1 MRTMTTINLVPM
13 PNKIK
18 FGIFFLLTFLAQLSY
33 GQIQTFGDTGLF
45 PDGSVIPAWFKDTT
59 RLDPA
64 KLGRQFPV
72 TRFGAVGDGVTLN
85 TAAIQKAIDKA
96 AKKGGVVV
104 IPEGRFLTGALFFKP
119 GTHLHIKEGSVL
131 LGSDNISDFPVGP
144 SRMEGRTI
152 DYFPAVVN
160 ANGVDGF
167 TIAGKGTIDG
177 NGLKYWEA
185 FWKRRAEN
193 PNCTNLEVSR
203 PRLIFIRN
211 SDNVRIEGVRLQNSG
226 FWTTH
231 LYKCNLVKLQGLHI
245 TSPFRPVRAPSTDAI
260 DLDACSN
267 VLVNGCYMSVNDDA
281 IALKGGKGPWA
292 DTDTTNGP
300 NLNIIIQHCTF
311 GLCHS
316 AVTCGSEAIHNRNI
330 LIRNCR
336 MDGAAKVL
344 WLKMRGDT
352 PQNYEFITVE
362 NITGN
367 ADRILYA
374 KPWTQFFDLQG
385 KDKPPVS
392 VCENIILRNIT
403 LDCNMFADIDLSK
416 RDFLKNFTFE
426 DLQITTR
433 NDRLKRE
440 LFQGITV
447 KNVRVNGKII
457 D

>member
-1 MRTMTTINLVPM
+1 M
-13 PNKIK
+13 PNIFKH
-18 FGIFFLLTFLAQLSY
+18 GIFFLLTFLAQFSF
-33 GQIQTFGDTGLF
+33 GQIQTFGDKGRF
-45 PDGSVIPAWFKDTT
+45 PDGSEIPLWFTDTT
-59 RLDPA
+59 RLDPS
-64 KLGRQFPV
+64 KLGRLYLV

-119 GTHLHIKEGSVL
+119 GTHLHIKEGGVL
-131 LGSDNISDFPVGP
+131 LGSDDITQFPLGP
-144 SRMEGRTI
+144 SRMEGRSI
-152 DYFPAVVN
+152 DYFPAVINATGVN
-160 ANGVDGF
+160 GF
-167 TIAGKGTIDG
+167 SITGKGIVDG
-177 NGLKYWEA
+177 NGLKYWQA

-193 PNCTNLEVSR
+193 PKCTNLEVSR

-211 SDNVRIEGVRLQNSG
+211 SDNVSIEGVRLQNSG

-231 LYKCNLVKLQGLHI
+231 LYKCNKAKLLGLHI
-245 TSPFRPVRAPSTDAI
+245 TSPTRPVSAPSTDAI
-260 DLDACSN
+260 DLDVCTN

-292 DTDTTNGP
+292 DTDSTDGP
-300 NLNIIIQHCTF
+300 NQNIIIQNCTF
-311 GLCHS
+311 GFCHS

-330 LIRNCR
+330 LVRNCR

-352 PQNYEFITVE
+352 PQFYEYITAE
-362 NITGN
+362 NISGK
-367 ADRILYA
+367 ADRMIYA

-385 KDKPPVS
+385 KEKPPVS

-403 LDCNMFADIDLSK
+403 LDCNMFADIDLSD

-426 DLQITTR
+426 DLEITAK
-433 NDRLKRE
+433 NGILKRE
-440 LFQGITV
+440 LFQGISV
-447 KNVRVNGKII
+447 RNVRVNGKII